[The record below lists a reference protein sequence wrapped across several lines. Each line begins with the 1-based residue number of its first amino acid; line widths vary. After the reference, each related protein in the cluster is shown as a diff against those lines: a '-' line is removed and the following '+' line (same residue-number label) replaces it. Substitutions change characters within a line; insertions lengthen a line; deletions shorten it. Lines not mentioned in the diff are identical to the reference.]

1 MGAELEIPFS
11 TASPLGARVAAR
23 MKIVF
28 SITAFLA
35 LTFAL
40 LQQLPAP
47 PPDGEPNP
55 VRVTHGPILG
65 KPTAT
70 SMSLWFRTQTVGSVE
85 VFYGTDRD
93 NLDQAS
99 KPVTTVLED
108 DNTGVL
114 TLDGLEPDT
123 KYFYRVADHQ
133 EAGYFRTLKRA
144 EEYGNAEYN
153 PEGKFNFRFE
163 FACGNNQTAG
173 GNSVGPHLPTF
184 DTLNKKP
191 LRDSLDFAILNG
203 DWLYEF
209 ERDYAPE
216 RWLHQ
221 VGIQPAAKP
230 RVVDVMPTITGVWEN
245 YKIYLTRGK
254 NLSEWHRHV
263 PTFYTYDDHETIN
276 DIYGTAE
283 VGYVNRRAVFRDIG
297 VQAWYDYLAWAN
309 PQAHNAAIH
318 FGRAEMEEGS
328 DVLTDPDADFTKLNL
343 EEHANL
349 HVHWGTP
356 TAGVPDAALDAEPGD
371 PNSKVYE
378 IVEVLGANQVRIN
391 PPAAADGKPAYS
403 IGRRCY
409 GKWTYGNSDFF
420 FIDTR
425 SHRDLHDV
433 ENPTKPGASMLGKQ
447 QLKWLKDGITASE
460 ADFIFVVSSVNFMV
474 PHVGSGGGD
483 DKQATVKKDDAW
495 TVFLEE
501 REELIQFWDKLD
513 QPVFVLTADLHNSF
527 AIKVTDNVW
536 EFASGP
542 HNSINHAPQDDEGDR
557 PSNGKFKYGP
567 RECDIR
573 WSSYALNDIPRAHR
587 TYPHFCVVQINNV
600 FNNPVTHG
608 DERWVAFPHPQV
620 IFQFFDGFTG
630 ELRYSETIVKGL

>member
-1 MGAELEIPFS
+1 
-11 TASPLGARVAAR
+11 
-23 MKIVF
+23 MKTV
-28 SITAFLA
+28 SSLTLA
-35 LTFAL
+35 LILTFVL

-70 SMSLWFRTQTVGSVE
+70 SMSLWVRTQVPGDIH
-85 VFYGTDRD
+85 VFYGTAPDK
-93 NLDQAS
+93 LDQTSDA
-99 KPVTTVLED
+99 VTTVLEN

-114 TLDGLEPDT
+114 TIDGLEPDT
-123 KYFYRVADHQ
+123 TYFYRVADHQ
-133 EAGYFRTLKRA
+133 ESGSFRTLKSA
-144 EEYGNAEYN
+144 EDFKNADHN
-153 PEGKFNFRFE
+153 PKGKFNFRFE
-163 FACGNNQTAG
+163 FACGNNQSAG
-173 GNSVGPHLPTF
+173 GNSVGPHLPTY
-184 DTLNKKP
+184 DTLNAKF
-191 LRDSLDFAILNG
+191 RDSLDFAILNG

-209 ERDYAPE
+209 ERDYPPE

-221 VGIQPAAKP
+221 VGIQPEAKP
-230 RVVDVMPTITGVWEN
+230 RVVEVMPTIVGVWEN

-254 NLSEWHRHV
+254 NLSEWHRHI
-263 PTFYTYDDHETIN
+263 PSFYTYDDHETIN
-276 DIYGTAE
+276 DMYGTAE

-309 PQAHNAAIH
+309 PQAHNAAVH
-318 FGRAEMEEGS
+318 FGRAQLKEGS

-343 EEHANL
+343 EDHANL
-349 HVHWGTP
+349 NVHWGTP

-371 PNSKVYE
+371 PNAKVYE
-378 IVEVLGANQVRIN
+378 IVEVLGPNKIKIS
-391 PPAAADGKPAYS
+391 PPAVADGTPAYS

-409 GKWTYGNSDFF
+409 GKWTYGNCDFF
-420 FIDTR
+420 FVDTR

-433 ENPTKPGASMLGKQ
+433 DNPDKPGASMIGKQ
-447 QLKWLKDGITASE
+447 QLKWLKDGIAASE
-460 ADFIFVVSSVNFMV
+460 SDFIFVVSSVNFMV

-483 DKQATVKKDDAW
+483 DKQATIKKDDAW

-527 AIKVTDNVW
+527 AIKITDNVW

-542 HNSINHAPQDDEGDR
+542 HNSINHAPKNDEGDR

-573 WSSYALNDIPRAHR
+573 WSSYILDDIPRAHR

-600 FNNPVTHG
+600 FNNPVTFG
-608 DERWVAFPHPQV
+608 DERWVEFPHPQV

-630 ELRYSETIVKGL
+630 ELRYSETVVKGL